1 MVLFKERV
9 DERARRRRRKDREER
24 RRELEI
30 QRAEDAKWGRTK
42 NQPIVRLDS
51 QVHFPGFISPNSLE
65 LPNIGEED
73 TFVDISPASIERG
86 AQQSAGMSFAQV
98 VFFLFLVLVYHSL
111 TIFLLPD
118 QMLREGKNKIPTV
131 WSTLS
136 KSEIKISES
145 AFSLNK
151 PGRYRNTSESE
162 SEIAD
167 YAPAPEYKE
176 TFSSALAAAFDQAAK
191 SKGEFLFC
199 FLFKQN
205 FIVGF
210 CRSYYCR

>member
-1 MVLFKERV
+1 LVLFKERV

-65 LPNIGEED
+65 LPNIGEDD

-98 VFFLFLVLVYHSL
+98 VFFSV
-111 TIFLLPD
+111 
-118 QMLREGKNKIPTV
+118 
-131 WSTLS
+131 
-136 KSEIKISES
+136 
-145 AFSLNK
+145 
-151 PGRYRNTSESE
+151 
-162 SEIAD
+162 
-167 YAPAPEYKE
+167 
-176 TFSSALAAAFDQAAK
+176 FSSGVSFTYY
-191 SKGEFLFC
+191 FPFT
-199 FLFKQN
+199 
-205 FIVGF
+205 
-210 CRSYYCR
+210 RSDVA